1 MEAPELEIGRS
12 GSGLSLSLEAVQ
24 WRGSSRFRAYTQ
36 LTFISEKYV
45 DHPHPLALSL
55 ATLLPAT
62 AQLLVAQPCLEA
74 PAKEDI
80 ARQHLGLLSTSQ
92 QGSTRFLMHLDSIRC
107 SIFFKRSIIT
117 VFL

>member
-74 PAKEDI
+74 PAEEDI

-92 QGSTRFLMHLDSIRC
+92 QLDSKDQHVSSCTWIA
-107 SIFFKRSIIT
+107 SGAVYFSSA
-117 VFL
+117 VLL